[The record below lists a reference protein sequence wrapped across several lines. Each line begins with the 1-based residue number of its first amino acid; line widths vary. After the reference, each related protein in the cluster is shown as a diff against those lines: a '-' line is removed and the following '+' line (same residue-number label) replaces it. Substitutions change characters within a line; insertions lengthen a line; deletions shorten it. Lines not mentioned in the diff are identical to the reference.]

1 MFDNIFGTIPKFL
14 IRKEAPETSVV
25 SGTTV
30 DTKTLEEIVYEVIR
44 SHPEGCISD
53 EVLADLHNMP
63 YGSVTG
69 RYAALKRK
77 GLIVTTDEKRLG
89 KAGKPQFVMKVAQ
102 SYETMQF

>member
-1 MFDNIFGTIPKFL
+1 MFEQVFGTIPKFL
-14 IRKEAPETSVV
+14 IRKNAPETSVV
-25 SGTTV
+25 AGNTV

-53 EVLADLHNMP
+53 EVLAELNHMP

-77 GLIVTTDEKRLG
+77 GLIETTEEKRLG
-89 KAGKPQFVMKVAQ
+89 RAGKPQFVMKAV
-102 SYETMQF
+102 

>member
-1 MFDNIFGTIPKFL
+1 MNQMTKMFENVFGTIPKFL
-14 IRKEAPETSVV
+14 IRREAPETSVV
-25 SGTTV
+25 AGTTV

-53 EVLADLHNMP
+53 EVLAELNHMP

-77 GLIVTTDEKRLG
+77 GLVVTTEEKRLG
-89 KAGKPQFVMKVAQ
+89 RAGKPQFVMKAV
-102 SYETMQF
+102 

>member
-1 MFDNIFGTIPKFL
+1 MFNNIFGTIPKFL
-14 IRKEAPETSVV
+14 IRKNAPETSVEA
-25 SGTTV
+25 GTTV

-53 EVLADLHNMP
+53 EVLAELNHMP

-77 GLIVTTDEKRLG
+77 GLIETTEEKRFG
-89 KAGKPQFVMKVAQ
+89 KAGKPQFVMKAV
-102 SYETMQF
+102 

>member
-1 MFDNIFGTIPKFL
+1 MFENVFGTIPKFL
-14 IRKEAPETSVV
+14 IRRNAPETSVV
-25 SGTTV
+25 AGTTV

-53 EVLADLHNMP
+53 EVLAELNHMP

-77 GLIVTTDEKRLG
+77 GLVVTTEEKRLG
-89 KAGKPQFVMKVAQ
+89 RAGKPQFVMKAV
-102 SYETMQF
+102 